1 MPQDELALFWHVQ
14 KVMSIGGLLAAL
26 AGVVT
31 FGWHFVGINALAAQ
45 SDSGDIPA
53 DSWRGKGARSGLL
66 IGALGVA
73 LAVAS
78 IILSANLP
86 SRY

>member
-1 MPQDELALFWHVQ
+1 MPHDQLALVWHVQ
-14 KVMSIGGLLAAL
+14 KVMSITGLVAAL

-31 FGWHFVGINALAAQ
+31 FGWHFVRINALAALG
-45 SDSGDIPA
+45 DSGDIPA
-53 DSWRGKGARSGLL
+53 ASWRGKGARSGLF

-78 IILSANLP
+78 VILSANLP